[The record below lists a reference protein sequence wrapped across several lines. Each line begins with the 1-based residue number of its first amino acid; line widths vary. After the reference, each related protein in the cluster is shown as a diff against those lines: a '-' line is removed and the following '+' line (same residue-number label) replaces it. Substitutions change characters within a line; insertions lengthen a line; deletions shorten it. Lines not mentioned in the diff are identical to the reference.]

1 MSGRAARALFAGASL
16 LLTGCATS
24 PSGPAIGFAGMRP
37 VKAVSTW
44 KDIRE
49 AQVVRQSWDLSCG
62 SAALSTLLTHH
73 LGDPT
78 SEAAVIVW
86 LLRRTDPVKI
96 QSRGGFS
103 LLDLKRFAESR
114 GYAAEGYAALTIH
127 DLIDLGPAIVPVH
140 AKGYDH
146 FVVVRGVAGDRI
158 VIADPAFGNST
169 RRVDRFTEIWSS
181 GIAFVLY
188 PHGQKAQT
196 RHSPLPDH
204 LLVPDATFAYRQA
217 GAAAAAAPLRRSR

>member
-1 MSGRAARALFAGASL
+1 MTGRAAPLLIAGATIL
-16 LLTGCATS
+16 LAGCATS
-24 PSGPAIGFAGMRP
+24 PSGPALGFAGARP
-37 VKAVSTW
+37 VKAMTTW
-44 KDIRE
+44 KEIRE
-49 AQVVRQSWDLSCG
+49 AQVVRQTWDLSCG

-103 LLDLKRFAESR
+103 LLDLKRFAEAR
-114 GYAAEGYAALTIH
+114 GYKADGYAGLTIP
-127 DLIDLGPAIVPVH
+127 DLIALGPAIVPVH
-140 AKGYDH
+140 VKGYDH
-146 FVVVRGVAGDRI
+146 FVVVRGMAGDRI

-169 RRVDRFTEIWSS
+169 RRLDRFTEIWSS

-188 PHGQKAQT
+188 PHGQNVQT

-204 LLVPDATFAYRQA
+204 LLVPDAAFAYRQV
-217 GAAAAAAPLRRSR
+217 GAAAAAGPQRRSR